1 MLTNK
6 QITRMKGFHKR
17 VILTQMGLRPSS
29 IPKKISDINDILVRM
44 NEDELQTKKLEQL
57 YRVVVLGEV
66 AGPQLPTDVAEQV
79 NRAKMELAAAIK
91 NTTVEELI
99 GQADAR
105 VRDLMEKAQAD
116 LIRHAKEAITKAAD
130 NYRPIV
136 VKQGKKTKKLKG
148 VFPAEFERMLQLASS
163 RVPQMWVGPAG
174 CGKTY
179 MAAKVAE
186 ALDLPFYD
194 QSCSEGI
201 SESNFTGW
209 LLPVGAGGKFEY
221 VPAPFVIAYESGGVF
236 LLDEMDAA
244 DPNLLV
250 FLNKAIANDSFF
262 VPARHKKPLVKK
274 HPNFVVIAAANTYG
288 AGADAQYV
296 GRNALDASTLDR
308 YRTGLI
314 TMDYSPAVEE
324 ALVDQEILEWGRKIR
339 KLIRERKLYRIM
351 STRVMLDLTKMK
363 VEHEWD
369 KEDWEEAYF
378 ADWSVE
384 ERRMVA

>member
-1 MLTNK
+1 MLNSR
-6 QITRMKGFHKR
+6 QITRMKPFYKR
-17 VILTQMGLRPSS
+17 VLLNQMGVPNRS
-29 IPKKISDINDILVRM
+29 IPRKVADINTMLLQM
-44 NEDELQTKKLEQL
+44 NEDDAQKAKLEQL
-57 YRVVVLGEV
+57 YLVVVEGQI
-66 AGPQLPTDVAEQV
+66 AGPALPTDVAEQV
-79 NRAKMELAAAIK
+79 NRAKMELAASIK
-91 NTTVEELI
+91 QTTVEELI

-105 VRDLMEKAQAD
+105 VRELTEKAQGD

-136 VKQGKKTKKLKG
+136 IKQGKKTKKLKG
-148 VFPAEFERMLQLASS
+148 VFPDEFERMLQLASS

-179 MAAKVAE
+179 LAGKVAE
-186 ALDLPFYD
+186 ALDLPGYD

-209 LLPVGAGGKFEY
+209 LLPVGASGKFEY
-221 VPAPFVIAYESGGVF
+221 VPAPFVIAYENGGVF

-250 FLNKAIANDSFF
+250 FLNKAIANESFY
-262 VPARHKKPLVKK
+262 VPARHKNPLVKQHK
-274 HPNFVVIAAANTYG
+274 DFVVIAAANTYG

-308 YRTGLI
+308 YRAGMI
-314 TMDYSPAVEE
+314 TMDYSPSVEE
-324 ALVDQEILEWGRKIR
+324 ALVDQDVLEWGRKIR

-363 VEHEWD
+363 ADHEWD
-369 KEDWEEAYF
+369 REDWEEAYF
-378 ADWSVE
+378 ADWSPE